1 MKMNNFPKH
10 FIDAIQAKEC
20 ILFIGSG
27 TSMWSGLPS
36 WEGLIKK
43 MVEFLSERGL
53 KLEEQSEIN
62 QIILQEDLLTAASLC
77 VSRMRKVNFRDFIYG
92 VFINPNPKPHQIH
105 RIIVDL
111 GPDSFITT
119 NYDHLIDDAYKMIH
133 DGLVLF
139 PINNDQP
146 IEQARIVKHGASR
159 FIFTPHGRT
168 EKCDTII
175 LTREH
180 YRALRHESKG
190 TIDTLHHLFIS
201 RPVVYLGFGLRDPD
215 FLMVKD
221 EIAATYQG
229 GERDHF
235 AIMPDVSDLQ
245 KNFWKEQYGINIISY
260 NTRE

>member
-77 VSRMRKVNFRDFIYG
+77 VSRMRKVNCHT
-92 VFINPNPKPHQIH
+92 K
-105 RIIVDL
+105 
-111 GPDSFITT
+111 
-119 NYDHLIDDAYKMIH
+119 
-133 DGLVLF
+133 
-139 PINNDQP
+139 
-146 IEQARIVKHGASR
+146 
-159 FIFTPHGRT
+159 
-168 EKCDTII
+168 I

-180 YRALRHESKG
+180 YRALRPESKG
-190 TIDTLHHLFIS
+190 TIGTLPPLFIS
-201 RPVVYLGFGLRDPD
+201 RPVVYFGFGLRDPD
-215 FLMVKD
+215 F
-221 EIAATYQG
+221 
-229 GERDHF
+229 
-235 AIMPDVSDLQ
+235 
-245 KNFWKEQYGINIISY
+245 
-260 NTRE
+260 